1 MSDEIRE
8 DIHIEDMLSDEI
20 AELLDVS
27 EEEAQAI
34 LSFVKKV
41 GGLDKAVLDPRDV
54 FEDRAGG
61 VPVGQ
66 VHVHLAHVAGVRRDR
81 QAVGMRQVGDAD
93 GLGEAARRVTSG
105 CTQCI
110 APCAM
115 NSANASCV

>member
-41 GGLDKAVLDPRDV
+41 GGLDKAVDAIDVLD
-54 FEDRAGG
+54 
-61 VPVGQ
+61 Q
-66 VHVHLAHVAGVRRDR
+66 VRR
-81 QAVGMRQVGDAD
+81 
-93 GLGEAARRVTSG
+93 AA
-105 CTQCI
+105 
-110 APCAM
+110 
-115 NSANASCV
+115 